1 MIAQQRMTRTRILAI
16 SIVMVTLLIATVL
29 IGIFVPQFRVVSIAC
44 LFFAIGGVC
53 ILGFRHY
60 RTYEQL
66 WGFALMGCLLLEFG
80 LLLRFLVITFS

>member
-1 MIAQQRMTRTRILAI
+1 MIVQQRIRLSAI

-29 IGIFVPQFRVVSIAC
+29 IGIFVTQFRVVSIAF

-53 ILGFRHY
+53 VLGFRHY
-60 RTYEQL
+60 RTYERL